1 LPIPDG
7 VKCCWNPL
15 AEQLSKFKNREKRPR
30 VNILHLTGRFAIGMG
45 APDAAMIAD
54 IKAQGFSSVVSLR
67 NVGEPNEAMAPEG
80 EAQAVER
87 EGMTWLHF
95 PPAPPQVGEVNV
107 TDALSRKLQDLPAPL
122 LIHCASG
129 ARAAGMA
136 VAICAVGEN
145 WGFETAMK
153 KATEAGIAVP
163 PLLASK
169 LADYV
174 AAKQG

>member
-1 LPIPDG
+1 M
-7 VKCCWNPL
+7 
-15 AEQLSKFKNREKRPR
+15 
-30 VNILHLTGRFAIGMG
+30 NIRHLTGRFAIGMG

-67 NVGEPNEAMAPEG
+67 SVGEPNEIMAPEA

-95 PPAPPQVGEVNV
+95 PLSPPQVGEINV
-107 TDALSRKLQDLPAPL
+107 TDDLSRKLQDLPAPL

-129 ARAAGMA
+129 ARAAGMV

-153 KATEAGIAVP
+153 MVAEAGITLP
-163 PLLASK
+163 PLLAPK

-174 AAKQG
+174 AAKRG

>member
-1 LPIPDG
+1 M
-7 VKCCWNPL
+7 
-15 AEQLSKFKNREKRPR
+15 
-30 VNILHLTGRFAIGMG
+30 NIRHLTGRFAIGMG

-67 NVGEPNEAMAPEG
+67 NVGEPNEIMAPEA

-95 PPAPPQVGEVNV
+95 PLFPAQVGEVNV
-107 TDALSRKLQDLPAPL
+107 TDDLSRKLQDLPAPL

-129 ARAAGMA
+129 ARAIGMVVA
-136 VAICAVGEN
+136 VCAVGEN
-145 WGFETAMK
+145 WGFETVMK
-153 KATEAGIAVP
+153 KVAEAGITLP
-163 PLLASK
+163 PLLVPR

-174 AAKQG
+174 AVKQG